1 MKRFLLL
8 LLFIGLALGQVDNPD
23 TVGVD
28 NNQDII
34 EKNDIFR
41 KHNLSI
47 GMFDDKTGM
56 SLIGYTYNFQQKEMD
71 EPASHIQDSLAVSEN
86 KAVINYY
93 QLGYDQA
100 EADLKNGKW
109 DNDRLLS
116 GGLGVAGILFTGGV
130 AYLIDRLRSVDTMA
144 IKAGLNVKIDEMS
157 DEEIKFY
164 VSGYEKR
171 IKEMRFWTSTAGF
184 CSVPIVLI
192 GIIIITSS
200 PTH

>member
-1 MKRFLLL
+1 MGFFVYRHLGLVRCNIVLMKRFLLL

-71 EPASHIQDSLAVSEN
+71 EFFIGGGTIIKAFTGTLGWKHYFKKSKLSLYSVLSGQGIIVLGVSGFMPTASF
-86 KAVINYY
+86 
-93 QLGYDQA
+93 GA
-100 EADLKNGKW
+100 EYNISRKTQIKMGAWAGA
-109 DNDRLLS
+109 LLS
-116 GGLGVAGILFTGGV
+116 TGEYPV
-130 AYLIDRLRSVDTMA
+130 FPFVN
-144 IKAGLNVKIDEMS
+144 LN
-157 DEEIKFY
+157 
-164 VSGYEKR
+164 R
-171 IKEMRFWTSTAGF
+171 RF
-184 CSVPIVLI
+184 
-192 GIIIITSS
+192 
-200 PTH
+200 

>member
-1 MKRFLLL
+1 
-8 LLFIGLALGQVDNPD
+8 
-23 TVGVD
+23 
-28 NNQDII
+28 
-34 EKNDIFR
+34 
-41 KHNLSI
+41 
-47 GMFDDKTGM
+47 MFDDKTVM

-109 DNDRLLS
+109 DNDKLLS
-116 GGLGVAGILFTGGV
+116 GGLGVAGMLFTGGV

-157 DEEIKFY
+157 DGEIKLY

-171 IKEMRFWTSTAGF
+171 IKEIRFWTSTAGF
-184 CSVPIVLI
+184 CGVPIVMI
-192 GIIIITSS
+192 GIIINSF
-200 PTH
+200 PTQ